1 MHKAPTPQHLY
12 IQPPTTHNLPSTN
25 PPNTHAKTLLQ
36 NQVFSAWGYQPIE
49 HFFFFLISA
58 FLLIGWGELRKY
70 VIRQYPTSWFAY
82 AFAF

>member
-1 MHKAPTPQHLY
+1 MVELGIMLAIIFIPELDT
-12 IQPPTTHNLPSTN
+12 
-25 PPNTHAKTLLQ
+25 
-36 NQVFSAWGYQPIE
+36 VFSAFGYQPIE
-49 HFFFFLISA
+49 FFWFFLLSG